1 MRLEAELRARGHDVT
16 FVTGT
21 FDHARKA
28 QIDRDLLPHGKGI
41 TVLRLPSYQKNVGL
55 ARIWCHF
62 VCAIKIWFA
71 AIGTRW
77 DVVITSSIP
86 PEALVAARL
95 LRKRALVLDIR
106 DIWPD
111 ALQAYGKPS
120 TVARLFGAYCD
131 FLFRRTLK
139 HARRIMIVAPGYRR
153 WLERYGALQ
162 HGRVK
167 FVPLGF
173 RREDFLP
180 LSQANSDY
188 TFCYAGGATPQFDIR
203 EFVPEFGDKDGV
215 VLGSGPLLE
224 DWKAAFPKAEFRG
237 AVPREEAME
246 TMARSARLLFPSN
259 PFAQLPN
266 KSFDYFAL
274 GHRVA
279 FGENCTRA
287 TRSLLALRHRREA
300 NRPGTW
306 EDYRALEKEAIAQRA
321 ADIVEGAAG

>member
-1 MRLEAELRARGHDVT
+1 MRLEAELRARGHDVM
-16 FVTGT
+16 FLTGT

-28 QIDRDLLPHGKGI
+28 SIDPKLLPKDMGT
-41 TVLRLPSYQKNVGL
+41 TVLKLPSYQKNVGL
-55 ARIWCHF
+55 ARVWCHF
-62 VCAIKIWFA
+62 VCALKIWFA

-86 PEALVAARL
+86 PETLVAARF

-120 TVARLFGAYCD
+120 RIARLFGRYCD
-131 FLFRRTLK
+131 FLFWRTLN
-139 HARRIMIVAPGYRR
+139 HANRIMIVAPGYRS
-153 WLERYGALQ
+153 WLARYGALQ

-173 RREDFLP
+173 RREDFQS
-180 LSQANSDY
+180 LSRDGGDFD
-188 TFCYAGGATPQFDIR
+188 FCYAGGATPQFDIR
-203 EFVPEFGDKDGV
+203 EFASDFGDKNGV

-224 DWKAAFPKAEFRG
+224 VWKEAFPNTEFRG
-237 AVPREEAME
+237 AVPRDEAMA
-246 TMARSARLLFPSN
+246 TMAQSKRLLFPSN

-274 GHRVA
+274 GHKVA
-279 FGENCTRA
+279 LGTNCTRA
-287 TRSLLALRHRREA
+287 TKSLLALRHRRETKNPA
-300 NRPGTW
+300 SW
-306 EDYRALEKEAIAQRA
+306 EDYRAIEKEAIAKRA
-321 ADIVEGAAG
+321 ADIVEEAAA